1 MIGLSDF
8 GNAVPKYPRSW
19 VEAILKMDSEKTFRY
34 MFSGT
39 AYLKKNKYRKWLMPW
54 VQEHFNNSDYF
65 RGTDLRTNYQPLGEW
80 DKSLSDQGGFRPKDC
95 YGQKKE
101 DFENPENMQVSFGAK
116 PHKKIIHKKIIY
128 VDPALTKDNNGN
140 KPASYCM
147 KWDKT
152 YWQEMAHSQFI
163 LTPGGDAPYSFRY
176 HEAFLAGAIPVINS
190 IQGDY
195 LPRQCTMWVNMI

>member
-1 MIGLSDF
+1 MTGHMITLHMLATKEEIQMGTNFGSTIPGQPWMMTGLSDF

-80 DKSLSDQGGFRPKDC
+80 DKSLSD
-95 YGQKKE
+95 
-101 DFENPENMQVSFGAK
+101 
-116 PHKKIIHKKIIY
+116 
-128 VDPALTKDNNGN
+128 
-140 KPASYCM
+140 
-147 KWDKT
+147 
-152 YWQEMAHSQFI
+152 
-163 LTPGGDAPYSFRY
+163 
-176 HEAFLAGAIPVINS
+176 
-190 IQGDY
+190 
-195 LPRQCTMWVNMI
+195 